1 MSSLND
7 TRDPKPIDPLLSD
20 AVSRP
25 SDTPLYATSAYEPPD
40 CLGCDEDLSR
50 DLRDPQFGTPCCRTL
65 RSNVRVVTIAL
76 SS

>member
-25 SDTPLYATSAYEPPD
+25 SDTPLCATSAYEPPD

-50 DLRDPQFGTPCCRTL
+50 DSRDP
-65 RSNVRVVTIAL
+65 
-76 SS
+76 